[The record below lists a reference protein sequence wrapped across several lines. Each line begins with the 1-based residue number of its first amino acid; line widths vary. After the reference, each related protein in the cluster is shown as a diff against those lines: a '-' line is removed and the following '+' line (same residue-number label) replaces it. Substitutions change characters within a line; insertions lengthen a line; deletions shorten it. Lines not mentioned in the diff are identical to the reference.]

1 MFQQVE
7 PTDTTCTSKVCYR
20 SFNRQATWVGRYWKT
35 SWVAELLLFSPEWC
49 PWPFQTAVLG
59 APCEPVHQT
68 TQKDRQSS
76 VICWENPFNVSVK
89 IHSLR
94 ELAVDETMLKFRG
107 RFIENHTCQRNPLN
121 GGHSASAWQTAAMA
135 TSSMFFF
142 SVVVEHSVEQAA
154 SSCCIPSQ
162 YLQPK
167 LPSLH
172 HFPVRAV
179 LWLHRAD
186 LLDSSQPFLWRQCCK
201 VRCCYSL
208 SVWLWATDEAVQP
221 VDEWM
226 Y

>member
-1 MFQQVE
+1 MPHDCFKLLFWVLHVNQSTRPLKRIDKAQLFVEKIISMFQ
-7 PTDTTCTSKVCYR
+7 SKYTP
-20 SFNRQATWVGRYWKT
+20 S
-35 SWVAELLLFSPEWC
+35 
-49 PWPFQTAVLG
+49 
-59 APCEPVHQT
+59 
-68 TQKDRQSS
+68 
-76 VICWENPFNVSVK
+76 
-89 IHSLR
+89 R

-179 LWLHRAD
+179 L
-186 LLDSSQPFLWRQCCK
+186 
-201 VRCCYSL
+201 
-208 SVWLWATDEAVQP
+208 
-221 VDEWM
+221 
-226 Y
+226 